1 MQESLNYS
9 MFLMQET
16 LNYSMLL
23 NAGNFKLFNV
33 LMQESLNYSMLLMQE
48 SKLFNVFNAGIIK
61 LFNVFNTGIYLK
73 YIGSWIN
80 INDFNYAYLFM
91 FIEVGQVS
99 RRL

>member
-1 MQESLNYS
+1 
-9 MFLMQET
+9 
-16 LNYSMLL
+16 MLL

-73 YIGSWIN
+73 YIGS
-80 INDFNYAYLFM
+80 
-91 FIEVGQVS
+91 
-99 RRL
+99 